1 MKTKLTSLFFLL
13 SISVFSQ
20 CLPPIVNYAPNL
32 YGAGNQNWM
41 ISQDKNQ
48 FVFFAN
54 NEGLLEFNGSYWQLY
69 PSPNE
74 TIIRSVKVIGD
85 RIYTGSYMEFGFWK
99 RKADGLLKYHSLS
112 KFVQSKFLDDENFWN
127 ILSYD
132 HWVVFQSSHR
142 IYIYD
147 VNKGDFKI
155 ISPNGY
161 IFKSF
166 KTANSIYYQPIN
178 QGLYEIEAGMIRLV
192 SDNPILKNNLIV
204 NVFAKEDKLL
214 ISTQSSGFYE
224 LSGNVLTKFPTEI
237 DNEFSEGSVY
247 SCETLSD
254 GGFVVGTVSN
264 GIFILSKEGKL
275 KFHITQRKGLSNN
288 TALSLFEDFD
298 NNLWVGLDN
307 GISCINL
314 KSPIQSF
321 VDNSGVLGTVYTS
334 QLYNDKLYVGTNQG
348 LFYKDF
354 KSDEDFTFV
363 KGTKGQVWSLFVYDG
378 TLFCGHHSGTFVVNN
393 GNAHL
398 IFSKSGTWNFTRV
411 PGHNELLLQGN
422 YYGIS
427 VLEKKNNEWSFR
439 NKLNGFEYSSR
450 YLEITNNFEIYVSHE
465 YKGVF
470 RLETNGKLQN
480 IKKYSIYKEPTKG
493 KNAGLVKFN
502 NSIYYAY
509 KGGVFKL
516 NDKTKQFEKDVLL
529 SSVFD
534 KDQYTSGKMIVDS
547 SNRIWL
553 FSKNYI
559 NYYSASKLS
568 KQLKQNSIPIPVSL
582 SNSMLGYENIKQLSP
597 SNYFFG
603 ATDGFYTMN
612 INDLIFKDYKVL
624 LSSVV
629 TNALNEPSHNNS
641 IHEKG
646 SFKNDENNINFYYT
660 VPEYN
665 KYINAEYQYMLEGF
679 QDRWSEWN
687 VKSSVNFK
695 NLPAGDYVFKVRAK
709 YANSNLDNTVVYTF
723 TIQKPWYGTTL
734 AIIVYFV
741 LGLILIKLM
750 HEQYVSYY
758 HKKEIKLIEENNL
771 LLEIKEL
778 ENEHQMMR
786 LKNEQLSQDVDAI
799 NKELAASAM
808 NLNSKN
814 ELLAY
819 IHEDLKN
826 TNESD
831 NKSVKSVIST
841 INRNISGKDSW
852 SVFQEA
858 FDKTDKDFLKKMKE
872 AHSSLTPND
881 LRLCAYLRLNLSSK
895 EMAPL
900 LNISVRSVEIKRYRL
915 RKKMDLTHEQG
926 LVEYILAV

>member
-1 MKTKLTSLFFLL
+1 MRSRCSLLFFIL
-13 SISVFSQ
+13 SFSVFSQ
-20 CLPPIVNYAPNL
+20 DLPPIVNYTPNI

-48 FVFFAN
+48 FIFFAN

-74 TIIRSVKVIGD
+74 TVIRSVKVIGD
-85 RIYTGSYMEFGFWK
+85 KVYTGSYMEFGFWK
-99 RKADGLLKYHSLS
+99 RKADGLLQYHSLS
-112 KFVQSKFLDDENFWN
+112 KLIQSKFMDDENFWN

-132 HWVVFQSSHR
+132 HWVVFQSAHR

-147 VNKGDFKI
+147 VIKRDFKI
-155 ISPNGY
+155 ISPNTY
-161 IFKSF
+161 IFKSYV
-166 KTANSIYYQPIN
+166 TENGIYYQSIS
-178 QGLYEIEAGMIRLV
+178 QGLCEIEGGVSSLV
-192 SDNPILKNNLIV
+192 SDNPILKNNSVV
-204 NVFAKEDKLL
+204 NVFSRDDKLL
-214 ISTQSSGFYE
+214 IVTQSGGFYE
-224 LSGNVLTKFPTEI
+224 LAGNVLTKFPTEI
-237 DNEFSEGSVY
+237 DADFSDVNVY
-247 SCETLSD
+247 SCEMLSD
-254 GGFVVGTVSN
+254 GGFAVGTVSN
-264 GIFILSKEGKL
+264 GVFILTKEGKKKYHL
-275 KFHITQRKGLSNN
+275 SQRKGLSNN
-288 TALSLFEDFD
+288 TALSLFEDVD
-298 NNLWVGLDN
+298 KNLWVGLDN

-314 KSPIQSF
+314 QSSIRSF
-321 VDNSGVLGTVYTS
+321 VDNTGVLGTVYTS

-348 LFYKDF
+348 LFCKKF
-354 KSDEDFTFV
+354 NSNEEFSFV
-363 KGTKGQVWSLFVYDG
+363 KGTKGQAWSLYVYDG
-378 TLFCGHHSGTFVVNN
+378 TLFCGHHNGTFVVDN

-398 IFSKSGTWNFTRV
+398 IFSKSGTWNFSRV
-411 PGHNELLLQGN
+411 PGHNNLLLQGN

-427 VLEKKNNEWSFR
+427 VLEKKNNQWVFR

-450 YLEITNNFEIYVSHE
+450 YLEITNKFEIYVSHE

-470 RLETNGKLQN
+470 RLETDDKLEN
-480 IKKYSIYKEPTKG
+480 IKKYSMYSKPAKG
-493 KNAGLVKFN
+493 KNASLAKFN
-502 NSIYYAY
+502 NTIYYAY

-516 NDKTKQFEKDVLL
+516 NDKTKQFEKDALL
-529 SSVFD
+529 SSVFE
-534 KDQYTSGKMIVDS
+534 KNEYTSGKMIVDG
-547 SNRIWL
+547 SNKLWL

-568 KQLKQNSIPIPVSL
+568 KQLQRNSIPIPASL
-582 SNSMLGYENIKQLSP
+582 SSSMVGYENIKQLSP

-603 ATDGFYTMN
+603 ATDGYYTMN
-612 INDLIFKDYKVL
+612 INDLVFKNYKVL
-624 LSSVV
+624 LSNVV

-641 IHEKG
+641 IQEKG

-679 QDRWSEWN
+679 QDKWSEWN

-709 YANSNLDNTVVYTF
+709 YANSNLDNTVVYAF
-723 TIQKPWYGTTL
+723 TILKPWYGTNL
-734 AIIVYFV
+734 AVIIYFILALV
-741 LGLILIKLM
+741 LFKMM
-750 HEQYVSYY
+750 HERYKSYY
-758 HKKEIKLIEENNL
+758 QRKVTKLIEENNL
-771 LLEIKEL
+771 LFEIRAL
-778 ENEHQMMR
+778 ENEKKLMHI
-786 LKNEQLSQDVDAI
+786 KNEQLSQDVDAI
-799 NKELAASAM
+799 NKELATSAM

-831 NKSVKSVIST
+831 SKNVKSVIST
-841 INRNISGKDSW
+841 INKNITGKDSW